1 MSNTDAYDVQMWCI
15 LIHEV
20 LKNTKKMSIRHFV
33 ISMKCTAQH
42 KQGKLL
48 KNEKQARKHVYQASY
63 FQYQQNPF
71 NQTQQ
76 N

>member
-1 MSNTDAYDVQMWCI
+1 
-15 LIHEV
+15 
-20 LKNTKKMSIRHFV
+20 MSIRHFV
-33 ISMKCTAQH
+33 ISMKCTAQQ

>member
-1 MSNTDAYDVQMWCI
+1 
-15 LIHEV
+15 
-20 LKNTKKMSIRHFV
+20 MSIRHFV

-76 N
+76 NKPKPYMNMFFKSQQ